1 MKRGASNHPKMLKL
15 ARLLGVNRKQAIGTM
30 TLLWEWAGEYAV
42 RGDIG
47 KHSDEEIALAC
58 DEPAENGA
66 QLVRALVESGF
77 VDVCADHRLVIH
89 DWADHIE
96 SFIRKRLERAKLEV
110 ATVRQPTAAIVR
122 RRQPTAASRVVRDT
136 DRAGQGKAEGGVG
149 ETPPP
154 NVSPNGVHKPEYTPE
169 FEAAWDAYGRKGA
182 KRAASREFIEA
193 VKRVRARAQ
202 PPPDVAGWLSERAG
216 LYRAI
221 HDQHNLPKFR
231 KDFERWL
238 KDGLYDFDEAALRA
252 SSETAEQRKKRENEA
267 KWAQLDEVTHA
278 VEH

>member
-1 MKRGASNHPKMLKL
+1 MSTNAP
-15 ARLLGVNRKQAIGTM
+15 
-30 TLLWEWAGEYAV
+30 W
-42 RGDIG
+42 
-47 KHSDEEIALAC
+47 IALAIDWHESAMF
-58 DEPAENGA
+58 DEASHGERLAWVCLLCHAKGRGRGGKVTLRKTAFAATYNLSIRAVEGMLEKA
-66 QLVRALVESGF
+66 QK
-77 VDVCADHRLVIH
+77 C
-89 DWADHIE
+89 
-96 SFIRKRLERAKLEV
+96 
-110 ATVRQPTAAIVR
+110 AAIETHGETVTLMNWGSY
-122 RRQPTAASRVVRDT
+122 QWKASRSGHDSPSDSPERRKTQAHTVSVSVNGSLSESSPDS
-136 DRAGQGKAEGGVG
+136 EGGCKG
-149 ETPPP
+149 ETRT
-154 NVSPNGVHKPEYTPE
+154 KPEYTPE